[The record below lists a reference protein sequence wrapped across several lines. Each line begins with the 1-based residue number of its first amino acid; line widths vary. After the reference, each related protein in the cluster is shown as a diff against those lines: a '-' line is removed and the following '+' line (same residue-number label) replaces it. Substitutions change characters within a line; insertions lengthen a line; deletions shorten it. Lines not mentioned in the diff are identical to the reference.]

1 MNTSVSLPEILTLE
15 QVADFFQV
23 SRTTVLKL
31 IQRGD
36 IPAIREG
43 KNYKVLRADIF
54 TYLEN
59 LRQGK
64 QGPKMA

>member
-1 MNTSVSLPEILTLE
+1 MNTSVSLPEVLTLE

-54 TYLEN
+54 TYLES